1 MRHLYKLFL
10 TVVAMGFTFGS
21 QKASAEVLKSLGE
34 AHKNLEANWQD
45 AAQYFI
51 DAHEELDQGLRKI
64 LDENGAQP
72 LWDSAIA
79 LTLWKKNRTF
89 PKGLGAHLLQ
99 ESTNV
104 PRHGRYKL
112 HALCW
117 GDENALCCC
126 NPIAHVLTGGIGLC
140 VGCSLYGERLYYVK
154 DKVEP
159 LLKDYVYLSLRNKDL
174 RKPDL
179 PKAADFW
186 EKKFVNPV
194 SQLLLDHLTEMKK
207 DEKTM
212 QLLLKLYR
220 AYHRCECIVLQ
231 DMEDLSI
238 AGVVCDNSHD
248 SIFSEY
254 RTQISR
260 VPLRKFREIRRTFYE
275 ELADTIVG
283 WDTAGEGENILC
295 ALLMDDHSS
304 KIGDKRYPGSLDRA
318 IDIVALV
325 DELNKKMAV
334 GPDPDTHS
342 AIGEAIAI
350 AKRRAKTKQEAIDA
364 YVTGDTAGAAA
375 RAHFN

>member
-45 AAQYFI
+45 AAQHFI

-72 LWDSAIA
+72 LWDTTIA
-79 LTLWKKNRTF
+79 LTLWKENRTF
-89 PKGLGAHLLQ
+89 PKGLGGSLLR
-99 ESTNV
+99 ESTKV
-104 PRHGRYKL
+104 PKMGRSKW
-112 HALCW
+112 HSLCW
-117 GDENALCCC
+117 GTEDSFCCC
-126 NPIAHVLTGGIGLC
+126 NPITHALTAGLTLGA
-140 VGCSLYGERLYYVK
+140 GCLLTNEKLYYVK
-154 DKVEP
+154 DTAEP
-159 LLKDYVYLSLRNKDL
+159 LIKDYIYLSLRNKDL

-179 PKAADFW
+179 SKAADFW

-194 SQLLLDHLTEMKK
+194 SQLLLDHLTEMNK
-207 DEKTM
+207 DERSM
-212 QLLLKLYR
+212 QLLLNLYR
-220 AYHRCECIVLQ
+220 AYHRCEYVVLQ
-231 DMEDLSI
+231 DMEDLHI
-238 AGVVCDNSHD
+238 TGVVCDNSD
-248 SIFSEY
+248 RGIFSEY

-283 WDTAGEGENILC
+283 WDPAGEGENILC

-350 AKRRAKTKQEAIDA
+350 AKKRAKTKQEAIDA